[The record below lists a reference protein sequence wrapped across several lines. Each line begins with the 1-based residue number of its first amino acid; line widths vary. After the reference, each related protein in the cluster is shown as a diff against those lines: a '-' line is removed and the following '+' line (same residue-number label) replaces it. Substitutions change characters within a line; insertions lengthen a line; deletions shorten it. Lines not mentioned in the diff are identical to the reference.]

1 VSGRSLKDADANAAL
16 SDFGRRFPPWM
27 WRNEPTARFVEWL
40 KAFNE
45 AHSDERP
52 PCGFYGLDLYSLHHS
67 ARQVISYLEGVDK
80 PAAREAR
87 EAYEVLMPYEHDM
100 VAYGRAM
107 AQGRLTVGH
116 RHLTALEIQKRL
128 EGVLTQ
134 LQRRNEGRYEYEL
147 RYTAEQRLDAEIN
160 AEIVVNAETYYRDN
174 WHQLGHVTTWNNRD
188 QHMVQVLL
196 RLEHEMKSALTA
208 QRPTQ
213 TSKMVVWAHN
223 SHVGD
228 VRATLK
234 DARAERLLGAKW
246 SLGHL
251 VRETFGR
258 TAVYSIGMSTHEG
271 SVTAAS
277 QWGQPGTCWALN
289 AALPGS
295 QGEVL
300 HQVLPHVRQLHE
312 APRANAFWLAFADRG
327 CPAAALADRAAD
339 EHRSA
344 WSQGDPAAAAAKRA
358 AAAASPRTFSRHL
371 AAPPY
376 AQPASTRCDE
386 RCTPRARTAS
396 SALLTR
402 RTTRCERTTSR
413 RSCPS
418 WLTPISTSTAP
429 RRSCHST

>member
-1 VSGRSLKDADANAAL
+1 MSGRSLKDADANAAL

-188 QHMVQVLL
+188 QHMVQVIAPSIERHRLSSRVITIPLLDCLRCRRLRLSAAPSACTQVLL

-223 SHVGD
+223 SHV
-228 VRATLK
+228 R
-234 DARAERLLGAKW
+234 
-246 SLGHL
+246 
-251 VRETFGR
+251 
-258 TAVYSIGMSTHEG
+258 
-271 SVTAAS
+271 
-277 QWGQPGTCWALN
+277 
-289 AALPGS
+289 
-295 QGEVL
+295 
-300 HQVLPHVRQLHE
+300 
-312 APRANAFWLAFADRG
+312 
-327 CPAAALADRAAD
+327 
-339 EHRSA
+339 
-344 WSQGDPAAAAAKRA
+344 DP
-358 AAAASPRTFSRHL
+358 
-371 AAPPY
+371 
-376 AQPASTRCDE
+376 
-386 RCTPRARTAS
+386 
-396 SALLTR
+396 
-402 RTTRCERTTSR
+402 
-413 RSCPS
+413 
-418 WLTPISTSTAP
+418 
-429 RRSCHST
+429 